1 MENIISSR
9 PSYEELKEIYN
20 KYFTLSYL
28 GSGTN
33 KLALIS
39 LVCHL
44 TNVLKAKKPDMTC
57 WTLLY
62 QLNKSIGEPIDDT
75 SLKGIAILCE
85 DMLYGTTE
93 FPTFGLKDKEIPE
106 KIKELISNWL
116 PF

>member
-1 MENIISSR
+1 MENNR

-33 KLALIS
+33 KLALVA
-39 LVCHL
+39 LTCHL
-44 TNVLKAKKPDMTC
+44 THVLKQNKPDTTC
-57 WTLLY
+57 WKLLY
-62 QLNKSIGEPIDDT
+62 QLNKSVGEPINDT

-85 DMLYGTTE
+85 DFLYGTTE
-93 FPTFGLKDKEIPE
+93 FPTFGLTDKEIPD